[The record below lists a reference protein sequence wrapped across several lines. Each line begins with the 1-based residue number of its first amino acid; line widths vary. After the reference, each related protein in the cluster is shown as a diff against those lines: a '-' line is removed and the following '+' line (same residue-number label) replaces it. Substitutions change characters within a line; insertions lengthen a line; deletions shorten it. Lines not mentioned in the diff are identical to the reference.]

1 MLAQGWVRQGTSLV
15 VQWLRLCTSIAGAAW
30 FRSLV
35 GELGSCMPRHAARE
49 KKKGWVRQESRLTQ
63 AWGRGREKVIFTRTR
78 KSQRRPDLKK
88 ERNSRLPSGHAGLR
102 GLWNHVDGS
111 QVARTEGQR
120 GH

>member
-1 MLAQGWVRQGTSLV
+1 MSSEKSSAPLKQEEEEIVREIEYVWMGLTK
-15 VQWLRLCTSIAGAAW
+15 SI
-30 FRSLV
+30 